1 MRKRAALIL
10 GFALALAIASVDA
23 NAVVHAAADVST
35 YPVVGRGPIEMVV
48 DLEFD
53 DWRLANEVLFM
64 GEDTWEE
71 LGGSWDDEAD
81 LSATL
86 QIVWEPEGLYLKL
99 IVTDDEFVAQ
109 GANPWDNDG
118 IQMAIDASAGELD
131 PGLLPTTQLYN
142 FGIADGWQPEAGDY
156 QGDAVIEMQRDDA
169 ASENQFEWY
178 MPVEIFA
185 EKGTEL
191 TAGMGIAFAIIAND
205 SDPGAEGQA
214 GWVGWGNQ
222 AIVFGKNPEEMQTL
236 VLQSDVLPVDAA
248 GRLATVWGDLK
259 R

>member
-1 MRKRAALIL
+1 MATSRDFQPADAYATIFQSMVPTTRGRGCLQCGEGRILRERAALTL
-10 GFALALAIASVDA
+10 GFALALSIASVDA
-23 NAVVHAAADVST
+23 NAVVHDAADVST

-53 DWRLANEVLFM
+53 DWCLANEVLFM

-109 GANPWDNDG
+109 GGNPWENDG

-131 PGLLPTTQLYN
+131 PGLLPTGSPALSVN
-142 FGIADGWQPEAGDY
+142 RGFP
-156 QGDAVIEMQRDDA
+156 
-169 ASENQFEWY
+169 
-178 MPVEIFA
+178 
-185 EKGTEL
+185 
-191 TAGMGIAFAIIAND
+191 
-205 SDPGAEGQA
+205 
-214 GWVGWGNQ
+214 
-222 AIVFGKNPEEMQTL
+222 
-236 VLQSDVLPVDAA
+236 
-248 GRLATVWGDLK
+248 
-259 R
+259 